1 MVPPVSP
8 VHARFRFRA
17 GQLVRLDA
25 CDPAKTQVLVADSW
39 LIDGGKTLAMPLHL
53 TRFREAVTARFADL
67 GEELEAFLRAVI
79 EKLPADGAWFPRIE
93 LVESRG
99 GRFFLYRERT
109 APDRHR
115 SVRLA
120 TFGGPE
126 PRRHPTVKGPDLER
140 LMAART
146 SVLPLGADE
155 AVILSSD
162 GVVIEG
168 AYSALLWWR
177 GDTLCVP
184 ALDLLRVDSV
194 TARSII
200 ALATAR
206 GMDVSYESV
215 VPAELDGLEVWAA
228 SALHGIRIATHW
240 IDGPSLAERPGR
252 LSTWRAALDK
262 LSRPIVTL
270 GA

>member
-8 VHARFRFRA
+8 VHARYRFRA
-17 GQLVRLDA
+17 GRLAPLDVF
-25 CDPAKTQVLVADSW
+25 DPAETRVLVADSW
-39 LIDGGKTLAMPLHL
+39 LVDEGATLALPLHL
-53 TRFREAVTARFADL
+53 SRFREAVTARSPDL
-67 GEELEAFLRAVI
+67 AEELEAFLRAVI
-79 EKLPADGAWFPRIE
+79 EKLPAEGAWFPRIE
-93 LVESRG
+93 LVEG
-99 GRFFLYRERT
+99 GEGQFFLYRERR
-109 APDRHR
+109 APDRHS

-126 PRRHPTVKGPDLER
+126 PRRHPTVKGPDFER

-146 SVLPLGADE
+146 AVQALGADE

-215 VPAELDGLEVWAA
+215 VPAELDGLEVWAT
-228 SALHGIRIATHW
+228 SALHGIRIATKW
-240 IDGPSLAERPGR
+240 IDGPSLAEQPGR
-252 LSTWRAALDK
+252 LSAWRAALDK